1 MKDADLER
9 VLRQSLAADAE
20 PDEQLNVNIIH
31 QLKER
36 NAMNFKYRKSLSA
49 ALLTAVLLLV
59 LSVSAYAATQLF
71 SAKQVAEKFGD
82 GLLADAFES
91 DDAIEINQSKE
102 DGDYRFTLHGLVSGA
117 GLSQFQHSAE
127 EIYPDRTYA
136 VVSIARQD
144 GGPMPAT
151 SDDEYGKVP
160 FFISPLIKGLKP
172 WQFNIGSMNGAY
184 NETVIDG
191 IMYRLIECDQVE
203 IFADRGVSLAI
214 SSGNTFF
221 RNEAFSFDE
230 ATGEIEAKEDY
241 KGAAVLFDLPLDITK
256 ANHEEAEAYI
266 EKLLHPSQ
274 PKAEANPDQEWA
286 EWVNEMRLKLRGG
299 ESISVVIPES
309 VKEVTYDSS
318 GNFLYEYNDW
328 RITASPEDFF
338 REGQVGDSDRFSVS
352 GDDERYRAL
361 QFHRDENGIITGRI
375 IELDPQQ

>member
-20 PDEQLNVNIIH
+20 PDERLHLSLIH

-36 NAMNFKYRKSLSA
+36 NTMNFKYRKSLSA
-49 ALLTAVLLLV
+49 GLLAAVLLLV

-71 SAKQVAEKFGD
+71 SAKQVTEIFGD
-82 GLLADAFES
+82 QLLAEAFES
-91 DDAIEINQSKE
+91 ADAIEINQSKE
-102 DGDYRFTLHGLVSGA
+102 DGDYRFILHGLVSGA
-117 GLSQFQHSAE
+117 GLSQFKHSAE

-144 GGPMPAT
+144 GQPMPAT
-151 SDDEYGKVP
+151 ADDEYGKVP

-172 WQFNIGSMNGAY
+172 WQFNIASMNGAY
-184 NETVIDG
+184 NETVING

-203 IFADRGVSLAI
+203 IFADRGVYLAI

-241 KGAAVLFDLPLDITK
+241 KGAAVLFDLPLDIAK

-266 EKLLHPSQ
+266 EKLLQPSQ
-274 PKAEANPDQEWA
+274 LKAEAHPDQEWM
-286 EWVNEMRLKLRGG
+286 EWINELRLKLRDG
-299 ESISVVIPES
+299 ESIGLVIPES

-318 GNFLYEYNDW
+318 GNFQYEYKDW
-328 RITASPEDFF
+328 SFTASPEEFF

-352 GDDERYRAL
+352 GKDDLYWAK

-375 IELDPQQ
+375 IKLDPQQ